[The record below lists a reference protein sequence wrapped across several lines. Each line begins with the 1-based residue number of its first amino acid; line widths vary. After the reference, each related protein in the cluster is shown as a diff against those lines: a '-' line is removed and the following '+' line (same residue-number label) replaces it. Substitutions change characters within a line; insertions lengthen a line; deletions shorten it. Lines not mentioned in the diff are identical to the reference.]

1 VRVSWT
7 PPGGLTQ
14 YVLGNAVDISE
25 TGIRNSS
32 TEALPVGQYVHLQI
46 ESAGLLR
53 YRVGTLMQPNF
64 DPARDRARVFEWRPV
79 ETAGD
84 GSPAGWLS
92 PAAP

>member
-1 VRVSWT
+1 
-7 PPGGLTQ
+7 
-14 YVLGNAVDISE
+14 LGNAVDISE

-64 DPARDRARVFEWRPV
+64 DPARDRARVLERRPAATARDSY
-79 ETAGD
+79 TAG
-84 GSPAGWLS
+84 
-92 PAAP
+92 